1 MVNPNNISPELSTT
15 TNSSVSSYFTDQ
27 SVLDNVPSMMLY
39 LSAIYAFFFI
49 IGLFLV
55 VGAPQE
61 KPQQQQRLS
70 EKLKSAAL
78 YIYQDA
84 ARRLDFHLLWLT
96 RFLYLV
102 VGAGVLAHWKT
113 FSFTQSD
120 NDQIVSIAGGVK

>member
-1 MVNPNNISPELSTT
+1 
-15 TNSSVSSYFTDQ
+15 
-27 SVLDNVPSMMLY
+27 MLY
-39 LSAIYAFFFI
+39 LAAIYAVLFI
-49 IGLFLV
+49 IGLLLV

-61 KPQQQQRLS
+61 PSQQQQKLS
-70 EKLKSAAL
+70 EKLKSAVL
-78 YIYQDA
+78 YIYKDA
-84 ARRLDFHLLWLT
+84 ARTLDFHLLWLA